1 MAQNLAFWRFGA
13 YFTAFC
19 AFWRFGW
26 AWEVCVLAFWRF
38 DEDHPKRTV
47 GADYYF
53 NFLCESQPCGVQVV
67 LQKVGQRNR
76 QGP

>member
-47 GADYYF
+47 GAERTMRRA
-53 NFLCESQPCGVQVV
+53 LCFTDGHGYEEEA
-67 LQKVGQRNR
+67 R
-76 QGP
+76 